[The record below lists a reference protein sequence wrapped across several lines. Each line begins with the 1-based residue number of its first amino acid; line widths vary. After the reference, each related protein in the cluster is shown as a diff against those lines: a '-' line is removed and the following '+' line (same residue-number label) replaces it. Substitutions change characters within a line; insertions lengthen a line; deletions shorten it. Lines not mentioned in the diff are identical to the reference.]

1 MEIASCASALASA
14 YDRWDGCRKDLS
26 CTTVSGVI
34 AYGRTL
40 RRTAQLTHSQL
51 RRGRTAGCAHCYADR
66 SPAGDWSVTPS
77 PLSALRSTSE
87 PCLPSELERLLLD
100 VVADGFVLYCCGPIA
115 APYALVASYRWKD
128 CVDLVT
134 IRCFE
139 QVTTARVPLPR
150 HGPVDV
156 FAPEVVVWAYEGPSW
171 WALRALL
178 DLVPPQHPDAPT
190 SAYPAPPSLHIPR
203 TEQRPMTIR
212 FPPPGQAGMR
222 AVRLAGRDGPG
233 PLHRPHTQVRNA

>member
-14 YDRWDGCRKDLS
+14 YDRWDGNRKDLS

-40 RRTAQLTHSQL
+40 RSTAQLTHSQL

-115 APYALVASYRWKD
+115 APYALVASYQWKD

-156 FAPEVVVWAYEGPSW
+156 FAPEMVVWGMKGRHGGHCGHYSISYPPST
-171 WALRALL
+171 LTLL
-178 DLVPPQHPDAPT
+178 LAPT
-190 SAYPAPPSLHIPR
+190 RRHPQCTFPALS
-203 TEQRPMTIR
+203 
-212 FPPPGQAGMR
+212 
-222 AVRLAGRDGPG
+222 
-233 PLHRPHTQVRNA
+233 NAR